1 MNTAPDFSKL
11 KMSMDFEP
19 LLDINENGDS
29 TLHVAVRLRN
39 VELVWK
45 TLNEPGIDVNHLNF
59 NRKTPLHLACAIG
72 HVSIIWLLVAFGAD
86 VFKRDRKNVCAYDLE
101 IVQMIVSSDVWQRSL
116 TSIHGDS
123 SLHDAIK
130 YGDWPWEEV
139 KTLIEQQEVLVNSTN
154 SYNETPLHLACACGY
169 IDIVKLLMSNG
180 ADMYKRDCYNNTAFH
195 RAIIKGHVDVVD
207 YFITN
212 HLYHTREKGYQGR
225 SPLHLACC
233 LGNTTLV
240 NDLVLKCHF
249 SEIAVGDASTLTPLH
264 LAVLYNQIAVAE
276 QLITKHGHSVDCV
289 NENKETPLHF
299 ACFSGRLPFISMFVH
314 EHQAGLDVCN
324 KDKDRPLNKAVL
336 GGHSNIVRKLISGFG
351 CSPYIKGFEGRSLLH
366 QACIKGNIE
375 LSTMLIT
382 DLNLDPSSTDDS
394 GNTPLHL
401 ACWGGHKELARLLI
415 STYYCAVDIVNKN
428 NETPLH
434 TSCSLGYLDIVKMLI
449 LEHKADINACNK
461 QNDTPTNIAALNG
474 QNEIVK
480 LLKNGFGCSLQV
492 KEFKGSSLLHRACYK
507 GNAKLAVMLIADFE
521 LDPSS
526 ADDSGN
532 TPLHMACWGGHKDL
546 ARLLISKYNC
556 STKIKNKKHQMPLH
570 GACLFGHIGIVRML
584 VSECKAD
591 VNARD
596 HKNNTPVC
604 NAVFGGYIDIA
615 EMLITMFHHSLQVR
629 GFEFSRSLLHHAC
642 ENGSTKLS
650 VILITEFGL
659 NPSSADDN
667 GNTPLHMAC
676 WGGHEDLARLL
687 ITKYNCFVDVINNN
701 KETPLHI
708 ACSCGHLSVV
718 RMLVSENAVIYRH
731 NYEKNTPI
739 SIAIL
744 GEHTEIVQFF
754 ISIPECKTLFKE
766 FEGQSKLLLQ
776 ACYTGNTELLDM
788 LTKKFNLVPSESDD
802 GSGNTALHIAC
813 CSGHK
818 ELVRLLI
825 TKYECLVS
833 IQNNEG
839 SSPLHFTCLYGHFHI
854 AEMLITE
861 YKAENVCDY
870 QGDTPLHKAA
880 EGGHTHLLQ
889 MLIEGFEI
897 DPEIAGFQGRTPLH
911 TACSKDHD
919 STARLLISSF
929 QLSLLKTD
937 NYGNTPLHIS
947 AMYGQSK
954 CVHMLLYDFHAP
966 VLLRN
971 KSGNTALEVS
981 RDSNISNTIKHYLKQ
996 ERNELQSEYKEL
1008 QNISTRKYSGAQ
1020 KLSRVFVVGN
1030 IESGKSTLIESLKR
1044 ESFFSSFSE
1053 VSEAIVPPH
1062 TCGIVPSVHYS
1073 KAWGRVLYYDFAGD
1087 PEYYSSHSA
1096 ILSSVMHSRLGT
1108 NLFLLVVNLTK
1119 EYNCICEEL
1128 GYWFSFIANHTNSE
1142 LINTCKVLIVGSHA
1156 DVITHSDANI
1166 KISKLTK
1173 EYSTHPIIQVVN
1185 TVALNCRRPRSSRLL
1200 RRIISQILWFAPT
1213 YSLSLNGA
1221 ILLGLLLKDF
1231 KNVIT
1236 CKLEKVLSHIAE
1248 TGICLPKTV
1257 EPLYLVLHELHTLG
1271 LLMIIER
1278 NNRVECNSPDI
1289 TLLLNIPKL
1298 TNEVHELLFS
1308 DHPASYNVTPQLLTA
1323 PYSAS
1328 MGILPVNYL
1337 DDILPDYITVE
1348 CLVQL
1353 QYCQEFNHAVVNSDY
1368 SVAPTEA
1375 CNIPKLLYFPALCK
1389 IERKKNIVTPPN
1401 YKYKIG
1407 WFAKC
1412 CGKFDYFP
1420 PRFLH
1425 VLLLQLAFKFAQP
1438 VAPCELS
1445 ERSKVEIEM
1454 LKSNCRCTMWKNGIH
1469 WHMEEGVECIVEL
1482 VSNNRGLVVITKSDE
1497 VHVSKCK
1504 CTDMLFKIID
1514 MAMQAKAEHCHS
1526 ISLKQYLMLL
1536 NCDDISSFSNQD
1548 KLFDMNDVD
1557 RVLKEGKDSVLSIT
1571 GKWPVKTTTLAHLRK
1586 FTFWG
1591 KTTTHEL
1598 VTFA

>member
-19 LLDINENGDS
+19 LLGINENGDS

-86 VFKRDRKNVCAYDLE
+86 VFKRDRKNACAYDFE

-123 SLHDAIK
+123 PLHDAIK

-139 KTLIEQQEVLVNSTN
+139 KTLIEQQDILVNSTN

-169 IDIVKLLMSNG
+169 IDIVELLMSNG
-180 ADMYKRDCYNNTAFH
+180 ADMYKRDCYNNTAIH

-212 HLYHTREKGYQGR
+212 YLYDITMKGYQGR

-233 LGNTTLV
+233 VGNTTLV
-240 NDLVLKCHF
+240 NDLVLKYHF

-299 ACFSGRLPFISMFVH
+299 ACFSGQLPFISMFVH

-336 GGHSNIVRKLISGFG
+336 GGHSNIVRKLISRFD
-351 CSPYIKGFEGRSLLH
+351 CSSHIKGFEGRSLLH

-382 DLNLDPSSTDDS
+382 DFSLDPSST
-394 GNTPLHL
+394 
-401 ACWGGHKELARLLI
+401 
-415 STYYCAVDIVNKN
+415 
-428 NETPLH
+428 
-434 TSCSLGYLDIVKMLI
+434 
-449 LEHKADINACNK
+449 
-461 QNDTPTNIAALNG
+461 
-474 QNEIVK
+474 
-480 LLKNGFGCSLQV
+480 
-492 KEFKGSSLLHRACYK
+492 
-507 GNAKLAVMLIADFE
+507 
-521 LDPSS
+521 
-526 ADDSGN
+526 DDSGN
-532 TPLHMACWGGHKDL
+532 TPLHMACWGGHEEL
-546 ARLLISKYNC
+546 VRLLITKCNC
-556 STKIKNKKHQMPLH
+556 LVDVKNNNKETPLH
-570 GACLFGHIGIVRML
+570 AACSCGHLSVVGDHEKLVRLLITEFSCPIDVKNNNKETPLHAACSRGHLSVVRML
-584 VSECKAD
+584 VSENAD
-591 VNARD
+591 MNVCD
-596 HKNNTPVC
+596 YEKNTPVSI
-604 NAVFGGYIDIA
+604 AVLRGHTEIVQFLISKPKCKLNTRLNEGRTLLHQACYSGRI
-615 EMLITMFHHSLQVR
+615 EVSVMLINDARLD
-629 GFEFSRSLLHHAC
+629 
-642 ENGSTKLS
+642 
-650 VILITEFGL
+650 
-659 NPSSADDN
+659 PSSVDDS

-676 WGGHEDLARLL
+676 WGGHE
-687 ITKYNCFVDVINNN
+687 K
-701 KETPLHI
+701 
-708 ACSCGHLSVV
+708 
-718 RMLVSENAVIYRH
+718 
-731 NYEKNTPI
+731 
-739 SIAIL
+739 
-744 GEHTEIVQFF
+744 
-754 ISIPECKTLFKE
+754 
-766 FEGQSKLLLQ
+766 
-776 ACYTGNTELLDM
+776 
-788 LTKKFNLVPSESDD
+788 
-802 GSGNTALHIAC
+802 
-813 CSGHK
+813 
-818 ELVRLLI
+818 LVRLLI
-825 TKYECLVS
+825 TKYKCPVD
-833 IQNNEG
+833 IQNHELWT
-839 SSPLHFTCLYGHFHI
+839 PLHFACLFGHRTI
-854 AEMLITE
+854 VRMLISE
-861 YKAENVCDY
+861 YQAEKSVYNNR
-870 QGDTPLHKAA
+870 GDTPLHKAV

-889 MLIEGFEI
+889 ILIKDFEI
-897 DPEIAGFQGRTPLH
+897 YPEIAGFQGRTPLH

-919 STARLLISSF
+919 STARSLISSF

-947 AMYGQSK
+947 AMHGQSK
-954 CVHMLLYDFHAP
+954 CVHMLLYDYHAP

-981 RDSNISNTIKHYLKQ
+981 RDSNISNSIKHYLKQ
-996 ERNELQSEYKEL
+996 ERNQLQSEYKEL
-1008 QNISTRKYSGAQ
+1008 QKISTREYSGAQ

-1030 IESGKSTLIESLKR
+1030 VESGKSTLIESLKR
-1044 ESFFSSFSE
+1044 ESFFLSFSE

-1062 TCGIVPSVHYS
+1062 TCGIVPSVHCS

-1108 NLFLLVVNLTK
+1108 NLFLIVVNLAK
-1119 EYNCICEEL
+1119 EYNTICEEL

-1142 LINTCKVLIVGSHA
+1142 LTNTCKVLIVGSHA
-1156 DVITHSDANI
+1156 DLITHPDANI
-1166 KISKLTK
+1166 KVSKLTK
-1173 EYSTHPIIQVVN
+1173 EYSTHPIIQVVY
-1185 TVALNCRRPRSSRLL
+1185 TVALNCRRPRSSQPL
-1200 RRIISQILWFAPT
+1200 RRKISQILQVTPA

-1221 ILLGLLLKDF
+1221 ILHGLLLKDF

-1278 NNRVECNSPDI
+1278 NNQVECNSPDI

-1308 DHPASYNVTPQLLTA
+1308 DHPASYNVTPQLPTA

-1328 MGILPVNYL
+1328 MGILPMNYL

-1375 CNIPKLLYFPALCK
+1375 CNIPKLFYFPALCK
-1389 IERKKNIVTPPN
+1389 IERKKNIVTPLN

-1445 ERSKVEIEM
+1445 GRSKVEIEM

-1469 WHMEEGVECIVEL
+1469 WHMEAGVECIVEL

-1514 MAMQAKAEHCHS
+1514 MAMQAKAEYCHS

-1591 KTTTHEL
+1591 KMTTHEL
-1598 VTFA
+1598 VTFT